1 MAKRKGNKSIFGE
14 WGELIRWKNTIVAL
28 LCVMVGF
35 ILGDE
40 PFPQPGRLL
49 VYLVLGF
56 IFTGGNV
63 LNDFAD
69 VASDRIAHP
78 KRPLPSGT
86 IQQKSALFLG
96 LGLMGMGLFLNF
108 LGMKYY
114 GLIPALIAFSALV
127 LLVFYDFLGSRIPLL
142 GNIIIAL
149 LSGMV
154 FIFVGSAQ
162 GLTHGH
168 IFAAGYSA
176 LITLA
181 REIVKDIADRPADES
196 VGIKTIS
203 AVIGDKRSANL
214 ASLCMAI
221 IIPMTIVPY
230 FTGVFN
236 EWYLG
241 LVILFV
247 DLPIALLAWLL
258 PGNISPAKAKKYA
271 RDMKWIIIG
280 GMIALFIGGI
290 AS

>member
-1 MAKRKGNKSIFGE
+1 MAKRKGNKPIFGE
-14 WGELIRWKNTIVAL
+14 WGELIRWKNTVVAL

-35 ILGDE
+35 ALGDE
-40 PFPQPGRLL
+40 PFPQPGRFL

-56 IFTGGNV
+56 IFAGGNV
-63 LNDFAD
+63 LNDFTD
-69 VASDRIAHP
+69 VASDKIAHP
-78 KRPLPSGT
+78 KRPLPSGM
-86 IQQKSALFLG
+86 IPRKSALILG
-96 LGLMGMGLFLNF
+96 FVLIAVGVVLNLVGMRFYN
-108 LGMKYY
+108 
-114 GLIPALIAFSALV
+114 LIPTLIAFSAAI
-127 LLVFYDFLGSRIPLL
+127 LLIFYDFLGSRIPLL
-142 GNIIIAL
+142 GNLIIAL

-154 FIFVGSAQ
+154 FIFVGTAQ
-162 GLTHGH
+162 GLTRGH
-168 IFAAGYSA
+168 IFAAGFSA

-196 VGIKTIS
+196 VGIKTIP

-214 ASLCMAI
+214 ASLCLAI
-221 IIPMTIVPY
+221 IVPMTIVPY

-258 PGNISPAKAKKYA
+258 PGNISPTKASKYA

-280 GMIALFIGGI
+280 GLVALFIGGLS
-290 AS
+290 A